1 MSLQRIIPVL
11 ALVLILSCSKGQT
24 GEGGTVCFSVPDIAL
39 DEVGTKAMS
48 VVSEPTL
55 RATGFRVSAVR
66 GTEGADEQVTWF
78 TNTLF
83 TYRPERLV
91 FSGDHRWPSFD
102 PLFRFYASN
111 ADLSYNAGGATVE
124 ARNNLD
130 VVCAY
135 LNNPTYEAVNVLEF
149 EHIFALI
156 GGVSVK
162 WEPGY
167 VLSDILV
174 TIIPHTGGTYNL
186 YTGNGIVDGSAG
198 WSNVITAAA
207 PFNLFLF
214 PNTSAVPPEGNPY
227 NPEVST
233 PVKTNVTDLLLV
245 PGEYE
250 ITARWTATLRS
261 GTLQHQKTYTST
273 KSIQLDARNR
283 YTISATLG
291 GDASMFILEIDYQ
304 PIVEWDASIRFGDWV
319 HYNEL
324 WK

>member
-1 MSLQRIIPVL
+1 MKGRQVIFLL
-11 ALVLILSCSKGQT
+11 ALLLPLSCSKEKS
-24 GEGGTVCFSVPDIAL
+24 GEGETVCFQVFDF
-39 DEVGTKAMS
+39 DMKNVDTKALS

-55 RATGFRVSAVR
+55 RTTGFRVSAVR

-78 TNTLF
+78 DNTLF
-83 TYRPERLV
+83 TYRPDRAL

-102 PLFRFYASN
+102 PHFRFYASN
-111 ADLSYNAGGATVE
+111 ADLTYGAGGCTVE
-124 ARNNLD
+124 ARNTQD

-135 LNNPTYEAVNVLEF
+135 HGSPTYEALNTLEF
-149 EHIFALI
+149 EHIFSLI
-156 GGVSVK
+156 GDVSVK

-174 TIIPHTGGTYNL
+174 TMTPNTGGTYNL

-198 WSNVITAAA
+198 WSNIITASE
-207 PFNLFLF
+207 PTTLFLF
-214 PNTSAVPPEGNPY
+214 PDPAVTPAEGNPY

-233 PVKTNVTDLLLV
+233 PVKARTQDLLLV

-261 GTLQHQKTYTST
+261 GSLQHQNTYTRT
-273 KSIQLDARNR
+273 HSIQLDAGNR
-283 YTISATLG
+283 YALSATLG
-291 GDASMFILEIDYQ
+291 GNASMFILEIDYQ
-304 PIVEWDASIRFGDWV
+304 PIEEWDASIRRGEWV